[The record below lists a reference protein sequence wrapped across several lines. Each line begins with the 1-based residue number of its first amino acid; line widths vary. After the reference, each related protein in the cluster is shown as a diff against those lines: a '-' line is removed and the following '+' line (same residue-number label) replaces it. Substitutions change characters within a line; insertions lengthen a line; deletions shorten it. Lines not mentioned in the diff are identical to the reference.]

1 MVLGMFF
8 QLMCESEGHMAK
20 RKEGGESGKERKPS
34 KKRRGAGDHKQ
45 CSTSFKP

>member
-20 RKEGGESGKERKPS
+20 RKEGGESGKERKS
-34 KKRRGAGDHKQ
+34 RQEKERGWGPQAL
-45 CSTSFKP
+45 